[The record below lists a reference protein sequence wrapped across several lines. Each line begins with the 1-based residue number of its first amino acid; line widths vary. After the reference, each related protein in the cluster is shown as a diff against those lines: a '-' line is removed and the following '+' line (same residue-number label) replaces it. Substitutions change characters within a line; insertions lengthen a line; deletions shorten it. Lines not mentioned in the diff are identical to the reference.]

1 MIERIEMNTYTKS
14 GVLQKTLVFSAIS
27 SFFLLAQA
35 ADVTPPPLPLGSTMV
50 RQHAGVSP
58 EEVERNK
65 RAHHHKGHY
74 KKDVTRDDTIDD
86 VSDDK
91 NTENN
96 LSKQSPLFKSK

>member
-1 MIERIEMNTYTKS
+1 MNTYTKS

>member
-1 MIERIEMNTYTKS
+1 MIERIEMNKHTKS
-14 GVLQKTLVFSAIS
+14 GGLQKTLVFSAIS

-74 KKDVTRDDTIDD
+74 KKDVTRDDTMDA
-86 VSDDK
+86 VPDDK